1 MAIAPNMSYDGLNRL
16 LDFLNLYGLQYM
28 ACLEKIHGYGLVD
41 C

>member
-16 LDFLNLYGLQYM
+16 LDVSNLYRLQYT
-28 ACLEKIHGYGLVD
+28 ACLEKIHGDGLVD